1 MSRLGNEFYKELE
14 DLRRAALRDKIT
26 TARFKEDVDVMIAD
40 EPVADMSVQR
50 VFLALV
56 EDSHERLRDMDPN
69 DRGTSRF
76 MEALDAVNTSLFSA
90 TMGQIIYTTVHQGY
104 EMPELIGMK
113 LVTVQQTN
121 FNGEKIPGVAR
132 VGDQVEIVNEGD
144 PYPRALLNEY
154 WIETPSTI
162 KRGLTID
169 VTKEAV
175 FFDRTNLILSRAK
188 EVGEQIAINREK
200 RILDVVLGISTVYRR
215 NGAAPVATYSSD
227 NTTGSNALVDWTS
240 VDTVDTKFSAMTDP
254 DTGDPIIVT
263 PDTLIIPPALRQTAS
278 RIQNA
283 TMTGTTTSSRETR
296 VSGPSLKSPFTVETN
311 QYVRQRTS
319 SDTTWFYGKP
329 KSAFAYMQNFPLK
342 VVTQGASS
350 QASFDRDIVSQSKA
364 SERGAA
370 ACIER
375 LHMVKATA

>member
-1 MSRLGNEFYKELE
+1 
-14 DLRRAALRDKIT
+14 
-26 TARFKEDVDVMIAD
+26 
-40 EPVADMSVQR
+40 
-50 VFLALV
+50 LV
-56 EDSHERLRDMDPN
+56 
-69 DRGTSRF
+69 
-76 MEALDAVNTSLFSA
+76 
-90 TMGQIIYTTVHQGY
+90 
-104 EMPELIGMK
+104 
-113 LVTVQQTN
+113 
-121 FNGEKIPGVAR
+121 
-132 VGDQVEIVNEGD
+132 
-144 PYPRALLNEY
+144 NEY

-162 KRGLTID
+162 KRGLAID

-175 FFDRTNLILSRAK
+175 FFDRTNLILTRAK
-188 EVGEQIAINREK
+188 DVGEQIAINREK

-227 NTTGSNALVDWTS
+227 NTTTTNALVDWTS
-240 VDTVDTKFSAMTDP
+240 IDTIDTKFSAMTDP

-263 PDTLIIPPALRQTAS
+263 PDTLVIPPALRQTAA

-283 TMTGTTTSSRETR
+283 TMTGQTTSARETQ
-296 VSGPSLKSPFTVETN
+296 VSGPSLKAPFKVETN

-319 SDTTWFYGKP
+319 SDTTYFYGKP

-370 ACIER
+370 ACMER
-375 LHMVKATA
+375 LHMIKATA